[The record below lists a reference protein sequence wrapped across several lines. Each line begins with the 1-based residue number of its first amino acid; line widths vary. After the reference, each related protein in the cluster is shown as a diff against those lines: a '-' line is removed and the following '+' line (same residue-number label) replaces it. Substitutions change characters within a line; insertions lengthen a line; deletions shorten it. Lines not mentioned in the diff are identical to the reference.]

1 METTAHFENIPQ
13 EIAKRLNAATQEIV
27 VAVAWFTDRDLFE
40 VLCRQAG
47 RGLRVRLAVLGD
59 RINVGPGRLN
69 FQRLQDCGGEVSLI
83 ATGGDRDPIMHHK
96 FCVIDRATVI
106 IGSYN
111 WSTRSPPCP
120 TTRPRSSG

>member
-1 METTAHFENIPQ
+1 METTAHFENITQ
-13 EIAKRLNAATQEIV
+13 EIARRLNAATQEIV
-27 VAVAWFTDRDLFE
+27 VAVAWFTDRDLFD

-47 RGLRVRLAVLGD
+47 RGLQVRLAVLHD
-59 RINVGPGRLN
+59 RINVGAGRLN
-69 FQRLQDCGGEVSLI
+69 FERLKDTGGEVFLI
-83 ATGGDRDPIMHHK
+83 PAGDNRDPIMHHK

-111 WSTRSPPCP
+111 WSIRSPPCP